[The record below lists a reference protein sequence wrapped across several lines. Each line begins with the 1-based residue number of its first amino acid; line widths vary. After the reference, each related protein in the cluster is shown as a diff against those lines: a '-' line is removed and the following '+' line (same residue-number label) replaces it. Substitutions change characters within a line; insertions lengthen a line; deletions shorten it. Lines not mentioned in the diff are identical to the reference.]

1 MIKKLIL
8 TSLSMF
14 FLATACKKEKTVQ
27 VEELAYNSY
36 SPEFAENAVIY
47 EANIRQYSPEGNFN
61 AFTKDIPELKK
72 LGVKIIWVMP
82 IQPISMKNRK
92 TTDGRLVEEITDPDE
107 KKKHL
112 GSYYSIADYTA
123 VNSDYGN
130 LEDFKKLVE
139 TAHENGMLVIL
150 DWVANHTG
158 WGHKWIQEHP
168 EFYHKNAKGEITDP
182 LNPETGE
189 SWGWTDVAH
198 LNYDADGLFEAMTNE
213 MLYWVKET
221 DIDGFRCDVAD
232 NVKLDFWEFVY
243 PKLNEVKPVFMLM
256 ESNKPEYLKS
266 IFDMGYNWQL
276 HHLMNEI
283 AQGKKKVSDLDQL
296 IIEQDSIYQK
306 QDIWMNFTS
315 NHDENAWNG
324 TEYERL
330 GEAVETFAALTYTIP
345 GMPLIYNGQE
355 YDFDKRLKFFE
366 KDTITHTKGK
376 MFSVY
381 EKLGQLK
388 NENPALNGGV
398 NKASYERIQT
408 SDNENIFAFQREK
421 DGKKVYYIANL
432 SKEPKKFSLPL
443 SGEFEN
449 YMSSEK
455 ITLTQNQELEFQ
467 PWEYWILVD

>member
-14 FLATACKKEKTVQ
+14 FLATACKKEKTDQ

-123 VNSDYGN
+123 VNPDYGN
-130 LEDFKKLVE
+130 LEDLKKLVE

-158 WGHKWIQEHP
+158 WDHKWIQEHP

-198 LNYDADGLFEAMTNE
+198 LNYDADGLFEAMSKE

-243 PKLNEVKPVFMLM
+243 PKLNDIKPVFMLM

-296 IIEQDSIYQK
+296 IIEQDSVYQK
-306 QDIWMNFTS
+306 RDIMMNFTS

-330 GEAVETFAALTYTIP
+330 GEAVETFAAL
-345 GMPLIYNGQE
+345 
-355 YDFDKRLKFFE
+355 
-366 KDTITHTKGK
+366 
-376 MFSVY
+376 
-381 EKLGQLK
+381 
-388 NENPALNGGV
+388 
-398 NKASYERIQT
+398 
-408 SDNENIFAFQREK
+408 
-421 DGKKVYYIANL
+421 
-432 SKEPKKFSLPL
+432 
-443 SGEFEN
+443 
-449 YMSSEK
+449 
-455 ITLTQNQELEFQ
+455 
-467 PWEYWILVD
+467 